1 MTGSTYL
8 STRVPQSYM
17 AEESVKVSPK
27 QDMNISNTTSAITEF
42 AKDPNSS
49 NMFEPFP
56 LKFLQALDI
65 NI

>member
-1 MTGSTYL
+1 MVL
-8 STRVPQSYM
+8 
-17 AEESVKVSPK
+17 K
-27 QDMNISNTTSAITEF
+27 DLFNTIWTLEQLVDGACAANLCQFHRTKL

-49 NMFEPFP
+49 NMFEPFT